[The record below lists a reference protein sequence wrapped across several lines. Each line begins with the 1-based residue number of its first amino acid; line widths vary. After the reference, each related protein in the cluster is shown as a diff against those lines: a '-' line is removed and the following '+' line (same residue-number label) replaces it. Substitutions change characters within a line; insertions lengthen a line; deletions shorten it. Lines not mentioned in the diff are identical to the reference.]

1 MPIVALA
8 ILGLLGIVGGFVASR
23 VGGSRS
29 AADPASTF
37 TRWWR
42 ISRWLGVALAVAS
55 WPLTGFMAYPYAGA
69 NGKPGHVAG
78 IPFMAAYFDEQG
90 RDYVGT
96 QTMVAV
102 LANAVFWYL
111 FPRLVVVV
119 LDTLREQRER
129 ARANAN

>member
-8 ILGLLGIVGGFVASR
+8 IVGLLGIVGGFVASR
-23 VGGSRS
+23 VGRSRS
-29 AADPASTF
+29 AADPSSAF

-42 ISRWLGVALAVAS
+42 IARWIGLALAVAS

-69 NGKPGHVAG
+69 NGRPGHVAG
-78 IPFMAAYFDEQG
+78 IPFMAAYFDDQG

-119 LDTLREQRER
+119 TDTVRQRRQR
-129 ARANAN
+129 ARATAN